1 MAKLNDAALVPC
13 TFGSDL
19 RRLRR
24 VAAVTEDG
32 RGVVWDEPHS
42 YNHVDNV
49 LTEGKPGD
57 WPIVGSFQKS
67 RWWGWL
73 IGYNFVSN

>member
-42 YNHVDNV
+42 
-49 LTEGKPGD
+49 
-57 WPIVGSFQKS
+57 
-67 RWWGWL
+67 
-73 IGYNFVSN
+73 